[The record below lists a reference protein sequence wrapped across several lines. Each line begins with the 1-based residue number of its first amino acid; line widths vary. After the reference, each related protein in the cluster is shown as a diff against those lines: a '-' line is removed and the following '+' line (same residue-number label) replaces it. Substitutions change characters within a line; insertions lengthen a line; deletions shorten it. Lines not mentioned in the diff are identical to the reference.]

1 MDWEV
6 SMPISSDNTT
16 NGVFRPQEL
25 AFLQEVFDGCRPKSA
40 SRDTA
45 EAVARRLITA
55 YQSGVRDR
63 ELLRLTAIG
72 GRLGTPRPRPT
83 AISAGAA

>member
-1 MDWEV
+1 MSIPSD
-6 SMPISSDNTT
+6 IST

-25 AFLQEVFDGCRPKSA
+25 AFLQEVFDGCLPKSLSGDA
-40 SRDTA
+40 AD
-45 EAVARRLITA
+45 AVARRLITA

-72 GRLGTPRPRPT
+72 GRLGASRPRPT
-83 AISAGAA
+83 EISAGAA